1 MEIDSGTS
9 EFFLGLINGPSDP
22 ITNTQ
27 ICFLIFVSLKATW
40 TGRRVPLV
48 TSLLSSC
55 YMNQNH
61 SRDFCRPGQPTT
73 RQYSTSRN
81 QFQTFWRE
89 NWWLVAFGYSVCCGV
104 SNVTKAQS
112 VNANPSQSSWCTLFS
127 SPWTSTTIRCFGLPA
142 VSGFLDSYTLLSSPS
157 TPTSIPTLLSVMS
170 KQSP

>member
-1 MEIDSGTS
+1 MLFDILSHWKPLELEEGYHWWLP
-9 EFFLGLINGPSDP
+9 FWAA
-22 ITNTQ
+22 
-27 ICFLIFVSLKATW
+27 ATW
-40 TGRRVPLV
+40 TKITAGIFVDLAN
-48 TSLLSSC
+48 LLPD
-55 YMNQNH
+55 NI
-61 SRDFCRPGQPTT
+61 QPQEINSK
-73 RQYSTSRN
+73 R
-81 QFQTFWRE
+81 FWRE

-112 VNANPSQSSWCTLFS
+112 VNANPSQSSWCTFFS